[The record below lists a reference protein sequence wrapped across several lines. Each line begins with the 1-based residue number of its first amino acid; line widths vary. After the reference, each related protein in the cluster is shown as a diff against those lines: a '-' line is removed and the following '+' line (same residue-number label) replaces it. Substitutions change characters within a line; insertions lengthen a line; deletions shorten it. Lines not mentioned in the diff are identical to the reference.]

1 MGIDIRYFL
10 ISLAIGLFYIYIS
23 DDYKKILIIYPT
35 PDNKEDYQYRDK
47 TGSCFSYDLDE
58 VKCPLDVT
66 KIHNIQFQK

>member
-23 DDYKKILIIYPT
+23 DDYKKVIVIYPT
-35 PDNKEDYQYRDK
+35 PDNEEEYQYRDK
-47 TGSCFSYDLDE
+47 TGTCFSYDLKE